1 MTVRSFPTSERTPNI
16 RSMSLPLRLIYDRPA
31 RPRSGREGS
40 SDDLQ
45 NRCGN
50 LDLDQGQI
58 DRRDTAFIFRQGDEF
73 FCLMSIAVSARVT
86 GQLSNRLMTSGAGVG
101 LFCCYP

>member
-1 MTVRSFPTSERTPNI
+1 
-16 RSMSLPLRLIYDRPA
+16 MSLPLRLIYDRPA

-50 LDLDQGQI
+50 LDL
-58 DRRDTAFIFRQGDEF
+58 
-73 FCLMSIAVSARVT
+73 
-86 GQLSNRLMTSGAGVG
+86 
-101 LFCCYP
+101 